1 MLSWPFIREK
11 MLIAAAILVMFVY
24 GLIASMLGTIL
35 PEFSERLRL
44 TPRQD
49 GNLALVQAA
58 GLAAASIAAGPFMD
72 AEGKKAGL
80 LLGLA
85 LSAAALAWLPKAAG
99 YRTLL
104 GAFALLGIGGGF
116 IVTGANFLAGS
127 IDAARRASMLNLV
140 NVFYGV
146 GGLATPLL
154 AADLLKGNSRRLCH
168 AVAGAAAIAFALH
181 AVTPM
186 PGAAGGLHAA
196 DIARLAARPALW
208 LFALMLFLYVA
219 VEVGVWN
226 WLARHL
232 TAQGI
237 PEKRALQILSLG
249 FALGLLG
256 GRAGVSRFLATADP
270 RGVVLTASVLT
281 AATTWIALRARR
293 PLVAWAAVFSAG
305 LAMAP
310 VYPTTLAMLEGVF
323 PLMTAT
329 AMGVAITSGFIG
341 LALSSRLIGAVA
353 GEQPKRLKS
362 ALLVLPA
369 ASLIMVAIAALL
381 RVG

>member
-1 MLSWPFIREK
+1 

-104 GAFALLGIGGGF
+104 GAFALLGFGGGF
-116 IVTGANFLAGS
+116 VVTGANFLAGS

-146 GGLATPLL
+146 GGMATPLL
-154 AADLLKGNSRRLCH
+154 AADVLKGNSRRLCH
-168 AVAGAAAIAFALH
+168 AVAGAAAVVFALH
-181 AVTPM
+181 AATPM

-196 DIARLAARPALW
+196 DIARLAGRPALW

-237 PEKRALQILSLG
+237 AEKRALQILSLG

-256 GRAGVSRFLATADP
+256 GRAGVSRLLVTAGP

-281 AATTWIALRARR
+281 AVTTWIALRARR
-293 PLVAWAAVFSAG
+293 PAVAWAAVFSAG

-310 VYPTTLAMLEGVF
+310 VYPTTLAMLEGAF
-323 PLMTAT
+323 PVMTAT

-341 LALSSRLIGAVA
+341 LAFSSRLIGAIS
-353 GEQPKRLKS
+353 GEDPKRLES

-369 ASLIMVAIAALL
+369 ASVIMVVIAALL